1 MTLASLDNGIGLA
14 NAEVVVSSPREYQS
28 VAEFI
33 RTNVD
38 FSSVASDLV
47 VESVFFQLHVMA
59 SVGDS
64 SVTLLSTFRRDP
76 ADGKITLLQRDF
88 GKLFRSVISLAEE
101 SEEAI

>member
-1 MTLASLDNGIGLA
+1 
-14 NAEVVVSSPREYQS
+14 
-28 VAEFI
+28 
-33 RTNVD
+33 
-38 FSSVASDLV
+38 
-47 VESVFFQLHVMA
+47 MA

-88 GKLFRSVISLAEE
+88 GRLFRSVISLAEE